1 MGYCPGAL
9 EWKKIYLSIQSQ
21 PAEKRNLYIVLHSE
35 GSKRNFIK
43 ETKLPRS
50 KGGAISV
57 EDEVV
62 SMFPDLAGPNN
73 EDFHE
78 EVRIKRLSSLFHRS
92 MKLKIKPL
100 VEAQMLP
107 TSYAKGTRE
116 E

>member
-1 MGYCPGAL
+1 
-9 EWKKIYLSIQSQ
+9 
-21 PAEKRNLYIVLHSE
+21 
-35 GSKRNFIK
+35 
-43 ETKLPRS
+43 
-50 KGGAISV
+50 
-57 EDEVV
+57 
-62 SMFPDLAGPNN
+62 MFPDLAGPNN

-78 EVRIKRLSSLFHRS
+78 EVRIKRLSSLFYRS